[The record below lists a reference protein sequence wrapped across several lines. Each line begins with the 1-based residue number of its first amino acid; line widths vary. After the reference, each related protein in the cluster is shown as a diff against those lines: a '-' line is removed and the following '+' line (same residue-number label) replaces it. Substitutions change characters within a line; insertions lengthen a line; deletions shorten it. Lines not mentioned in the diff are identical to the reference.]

1 MHNKH
6 ESGRLQ
12 AQAIWRAGVEA
23 VQPSHC
29 IPHELGLLEESVR
42 GWSPDRSYLIVG
54 GGKAGAAMAQA
65 TEAFLLHKGIPPAK
79 ITGWVNVPEGAQPS
93 KLQCVHLHPARPPG
107 YNFPTPEAVMGTEQM
122 LKLIDEAPEDVLV
135 LCLISGGGSA
145 ILCAPVLGVPLE
157 DKVHVSKLLSSAG
170 ATITE
175 LNAVR
180 KHLSLFKGGQLAH
193 RCFRSGTTSN
203 KQLLS
208 LIISDVI
215 GDPLDVIA
223 SGPTALDPTTFQD
236 ALTVLK
242 NKGLMDKAPHSVVK
256 YLQEGVR
263 GEHPE
268 TLKRLPVDESLLIH
282 RLAASNQKAI
292 NAAARMAESF
302 GYEVVEYSDKREHD
316 TIHLATYFADQITSY
331 AGLNPICLIS
341 GGETTVKLPANHG
354 KGGRNQSFAL
364 ACLSQLQ
371 LLSDGNDA
379 QLECFTILC
388 AGTDGEDG
396 PTDAAGAFADL
407 DILQTAREKGLS
419 LEDALARQDAYPFFE
434 ATGGLFK
441 TGLTETNVMDLR
453 VVLINSHR
461 LAASK

>member
-12 AQAIWRAGVEA
+12 AEAIWRAGVEA
-23 VQPSHC
+23 VQPRHC
-29 IPHELGLLEESVR
+29 IPYELGLLEESVR
-42 GWSPDRSYLIVG
+42 GWSTDRHYLIVG

-65 TEAFLLHKGIPPAK
+65 TEAFLLGKGIPPGK
-79 ITGWVNVPEGAQPS
+79 ITGWVNVPEGSQPTR
-93 KLQCVHLHPARPPG
+93 LQCVHLHPARPAG
-107 YNFPTPEAVMGTEQM
+107 YNFPTAEAVKGTEQM
-122 LKLIDEAPEDVLV
+122 LKLIDDAPDDVLI

-145 ILCAPVLGVPLE
+145 ILCAPVPGVPLE
-157 DKVHVSKLLSSAG
+157 YKVDVSKHLSSAG

-180 KHLSLFKGGQLAH
+180 KHLSHFKGGQLAQ
-193 RCFRSGTTSN
+193 RCFRSGTSSK

-223 SGPTALDPTTFQD
+223 SGPTALDPTTFQN
-236 ALTVLK
+236 ALTVLQE
-242 NKGLMDKAPHSVVK
+242 KGLMNKAPRSVIE
-256 YLQEGVR
+256 YLQAGTRNER
-263 GEHPE
+263 PE
-268 TLKRLPVDESLLIH
+268 TLKRMPVNESQLLH
-282 RLAASNQKAI
+282 RLVASNQKAI
-292 NAAARMAESF
+292 DAAARKAESL
-302 GYEVVEYSDKREHD
+302 GYEVIEYSDKREHD
-316 TIHLATYFADQITSY
+316 TIHLATYFADQIYHYSEKH
-331 AGLNPICLIS
+331 PICLIS

-371 LLSDGNDA
+371 LLADGDDV
-379 QLECFTILC
+379 QLQGVTILC

-407 DILQTAREKGLS
+407 GVLQSAREQKLS
-419 LEDALARQDAYPFFE
+419 MEDALVRQDAYPFFA
-434 ATGGLFK
+434 ATGSLFK

-461 LAASK
+461 LSASS

>member
-6 ESGRLQ
+6 ESGRMQ
-12 AQAIWRAGVEA
+12 AEAIWRAGVEA
-23 VQPSHC
+23 VQPGYC
-29 IPHELGLLEESVR
+29 IPQELSLSEESVR

-65 TEAFLLHKGIPPAK
+65 TEAFLLDKGIPPDR
-79 ITGWVNVPEGAQPS
+79 ITGWVNVPEGS
-93 KLQCVHLHPARPPG
+93 KPTRLQCVHLHPARPVG
-107 YNFPTPEAVMGTEQM
+107 YNFPTPDAVRGTEQM
-122 LKLIDEAPEDVLV
+122 LKLIDDAPDDALI

-145 ILCAPVLGVPLE
+145 ILCAPVPGVPLD
-157 DKVHVSKLLSSAG
+157 DKVEVSKQLSAAG

-180 KHLSLFKGGQLAH
+180 KHLSLFKGGQLAQ
-193 RCFRSGTTSN
+193 RCFRPGTSSK

-223 SGPTALDPTTFQD
+223 SGPTVLDPMTFYE
-236 ALTVLK
+236 ALAVLQ
-242 NKGLMDKAPHSVVK
+242 NKGVTDKAPRSVIE
-256 YLQEGVR
+256 YLQAGER
-263 GEHPE
+263 GEHEE
-268 TLKRLPVDESLLIH
+268 TLKQLPADKSQLLH
-282 RLAASNQKAI
+282 CLVASNQKAI

-341 GGETTVKLPANHG
+341 GGESTVKLPPNHG

-371 LLSDGNDA
+371 LLSDGDDT
-379 QLECFTILC
+379 QLQGITILC

-407 DILQTAREKGLS
+407 GIVQAAREQGLS
-419 LEDALARQDAYPFFE
+419 MEGALKRQDAYPFFE
-434 ATGGLFK
+434 ATDGLFK

-453 VVLINSHR
+453 VVLINSQR
-461 LAASK
+461 

>member
-12 AQAIWRAGVEA
+12 AEAIWRAGVEA
-23 VQPSHC
+23 VQPRHC
-29 IPHELGLLEESVR
+29 IPHELSLLEELVR

-65 TEAFLLHKGIPPAK
+65 AEAFLLGKGIPPNK
-79 ITGWVNVPEGAQPS
+79 ITGWVNVPEGSQPS
-93 KLQCVHLHPARPPG
+93 QLQCVRLHPARPVG
-107 YNFPTPEAVMGTEQM
+107 YNFPTPEAVRGTEEM
-122 LKLIDEAPEDVLV
+122 IKLIDNAPDDVLV

-145 ILCAPVLGVPLE
+145 ILCAPVPGVPLE
-157 DKVHVSKLLSSAG
+157 DKVHVSKQLSAAG

-180 KHLSLFKGGQLAH
+180 KHLSLFKGGQLAQ
-193 RCFRSGTTSN
+193 RCFRSGPSSK

-236 ALTVLK
+236 ALMVLQ
-242 NKGLMDKAPHSVVK
+242 NKGLMDKAPRTVVE
-256 YLQEGVR
+256 YLQAGSR
-263 GEHPE
+263 GEHAE
-268 TLKRLPVDESLLIH
+268 TLKRLPVDETRLLH
-282 RLAASNQKAI
+282 RLVASNQKAI
-292 NAAARMAESF
+292 DAAARKAESL

-316 TIHLATYFADQITSY
+316 TTTLAAYFADQIHSY
-331 AGLNPICLIS
+331 SRHHPLCLVS
-341 GGETTVKLPANHG
+341 GGETTVKLPPHHG

-371 LLSDGNDA
+371 ALSDGDEA
-379 QLECFTILC
+379 QLQGITILC

-407 DILQTAREKGLS
+407 GILQAARKKGLS
-419 LEDALARQDAYPFFE
+419 MNEALARHDAYPFFDT
-434 ATGGLFK
+434 TGGLFK

-453 VVLINSHR
+453 VVLINSQE
-461 LAASK
+461 LPQS

>member
-6 ESGRLQ
+6 ESGRFQ

-23 VQPSHC
+23 VQPRQC
-29 IPHELGLLEESVR
+29 IPHELALLEESVR

-65 TEAFLLHKGIPPAK
+65 TEAFLLGKSIPPDK
-79 ITGWVNVPEGAQPS
+79 ITGWVNVPEGSQPT

-107 YNFPTPEAVMGTEQM
+107 YNFPTPEAVMGTEKM
-122 LKLIDEAPEDVLV
+122 LKLIDGASDDAII

-145 ILCAPVLGVPLE
+145 ILCAPVPGVPLK
-157 DKVHVSKLLSSAG
+157 DKVHVSKQLSAAG

-180 KHLSLFKGGQLAH
+180 KHLSLFKGGQLAQ
-193 RCFRSGTTSN
+193 RCFRSGATPK

-236 ALTVLK
+236 ALAVLQT
-242 NKGLMDKAPHSVVK
+242 KGLMEKAPRSVIE
-256 YLQEGVR
+256 YLQAGKR
-263 GEHPE
+263 SEHIE
-268 TLKRLPVDESLLIH
+268 TLKRLPFTESQLIH
-282 RLAASNQKAI
+282 RLVASNQKAI
-292 NAAARMAESF
+292 DAATQMAESL

-316 TIHLATYFADQITSY
+316 TTSLATYFADQITSY

-341 GGETTVKLPANHG
+341 GGETTVKLPPNHG

-364 ACLSQLQ
+364 ACLSQLG

-379 QLECFTILC
+379 QLEGITILC

-407 DILQTAREKGLS
+407 EVLESARQQGLS
-419 LEDALARQDAYPFFE
+419 LQDYLDRQDAYPFFE

-453 VVLINSHR
+453 VVLINSQH
-461 LAASK
+461 

>member
-12 AQAIWRAGVEA
+12 AETIWRAGVEA
-23 VQPSHC
+23 VQPGHC
-29 IPHELGLLEESVR
+29 IPYEMALLEDAVR
-42 GWSPDRSYLIVG
+42 GWSPDRNYLIVG

-65 TEAFLLHKGIPPAK
+65 TEAFLLGKGIPASK

-93 KLQCVHLHPARPPG
+93 KLQRVHLHPARPPG
-107 YNFPTPEAVMGTEQM
+107 YNFPTPEAVRGTEQM
-122 LKLIDEAPEDVLV
+122 LKLMDEAPEDVLI

-145 ILCAPVLGVPLE
+145 ILCAPVPGVSLE
-157 DKVHVSKLLSSAG
+157 DKVRVSKQLSAAG
-170 ATITE
+170 ATISE

-180 KHLSLFKGGQLAH
+180 KHLSLFKGGQLAQ
-193 RCFRSGTTSN
+193 RCFGAGSSSK
-203 KQLLS
+203 KQLVS

-223 SGPTALDPTTFQD
+223 SGPTVLDPTTFQD
-236 ALTVLK
+236 ALSVLQS
-242 NKGLMDKAPHSVVK
+242 KGLMYEAPRAVVE
-256 YLQEGVR
+256 YLQAGTR
-263 GEHPE
+263 GEYPE
-268 TLKRLPVDESLLIH
+268 TLKRLPASESQLIH
-282 RLAASNQKAI
+282 RLVASNQKAI
-292 NAAARMAESF
+292 DAAARMAESL

-316 TIHLATYFADQITSY
+316 TTALAAYFADQIFSY
-331 AGLNPICLIS
+331 SRQHPICLIS
-341 GGETTVKLPANHG
+341 GGETTVKLPAHPG

-364 ACLSQLQ
+364 ACLSQLGSLADGDDA
-371 LLSDGNDA
+371 LLQGI
-379 QLECFTILC
+379 TILC

-407 DILQTAREKGLS
+407 AVLQEARKQGLS
-419 LEDALARQDAYPFFE
+419 MDDYLARQDAYPFFE

-453 VVLINSHR
+453 VILIDSQ
-461 LAASK
+461 L